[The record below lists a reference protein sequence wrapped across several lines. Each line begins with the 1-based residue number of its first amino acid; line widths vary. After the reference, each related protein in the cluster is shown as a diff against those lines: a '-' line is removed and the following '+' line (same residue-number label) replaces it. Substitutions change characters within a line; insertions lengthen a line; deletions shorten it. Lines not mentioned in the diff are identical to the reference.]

1 MSANE
6 WDQRANESAQEYAW
20 FLGYLALGP
29 ARSVN
34 AYVAVHRDT
43 VKKGDKRGQN
53 KRARNRHIEEASMN
67 HHWKKRA
74 GAYDLSLLR
83 SELQTSGALVVAAIR
98 EYAMLYLTMLK
109 NTTVRPKT
117 WDEIL
122 SGVQVLAQLFPPET
136 IAVLLQSV
144 PKEQNSS
151 DAVTVS

>member
-6 WDQRANESAQEYAW
+6 WDQRSYENAQEYAW

-29 ARSVN
+29 ARTVS
-34 AYVAVHRDT
+34 AYVTAHRSM
-43 VKKGDKRGQN
+43 VAKGDKRGQN

-74 GAYDLSLLR
+74 GAYDLALLR

-98 EYAMLYLTMLK
+98 EYAMLYLTILK

>member
-1 MSANE
+1 MSTNE
-6 WDQRANESAQEYAW
+6 WDQRANESAREYAW

-29 ARSVN
+29 TRTVSAYVSVHRSVM
-34 AYVAVHRDT
+34 T
-43 VKKGDKRGQN
+43 KGDKRGRA
-53 KRARNRHIEEASMN
+53 KRARNRHIEEASMM

-83 SELQTSGALVVAAIR
+83 GELQTSGALVVAAIR
-98 EYAMLYLTMLK
+98 EYALCLLAMLK